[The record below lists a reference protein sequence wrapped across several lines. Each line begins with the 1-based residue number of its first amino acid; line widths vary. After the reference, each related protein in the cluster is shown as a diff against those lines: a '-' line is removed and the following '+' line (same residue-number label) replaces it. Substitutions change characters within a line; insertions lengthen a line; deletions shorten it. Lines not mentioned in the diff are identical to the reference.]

1 MFFGL
6 NNTPVLM
13 RRFTSASLKTVIP
26 LFFLLPAVAG
36 ADTVKLDFSSQ
47 FNAKITKNSGP
58 ENCNFDNPNRCFV
71 SASVA
76 ANAGRSGKGLPDNG
90 EFAATKDHPV
100 LKLAPFN
107 SSGNDAWKAESTGS
121 KTFTLTE
128 GKYSSVHLVATAG
141 GAGGNTKASFKI
153 EMKYKDGT
161 SETSRVYEVPDWYG
175 SPQAPTYVVKGS
187 MDRYD
192 SKYVEV
198 TSRDKPAIFGFG
210 IATDSSK
217 TLISISVQITQI
229 PAVFA
234 LLGGAATTES
244 FESVAN
250 PPGAPHRCVSNSAQ

>member
-6 NNTPVLM
+6 NNTLVLV

-47 FNAKITKNSGP
+47 FNAKITRNSAGQD
-58 ENCNFDNPNRCFV
+58 CNFDDPNRCFV

-121 KTFTLTE
+121 KSFTFTQ
-128 GKYSSVHLVATAG
+128 GKYSSIHLVATSG
-141 GAGGNTKASFKI
+141 GSPGKKARFRI
-153 EMKYKDGT
+153 EMQYDDGT
-161 SETSRVYEVPDWYG
+161 RVTSREYEVPDWYG
-175 SPQAPTYVVKGS
+175 SPQAPIYL
-187 MDRYD
+187 
-192 SKYVEV
+192 
-198 TSRDKPAIFGFG
+198 
-210 IATDSSK
+210 SS
-217 TLISISVQITQI
+217 
-229 PAVFA
+229 
-234 LLGGAATTES
+234 LL
-244 FESVAN
+244 
-250 PPGAPHRCVSNSAQ
+250 